1 MQEKFTGGGWWVG
14 GRPNLVYSPGPGLWF
29 LVLGPFGPD
38 LGPGPGPDL
47 DNILCF
53 QRLIKETN
61 EDDSE
66 NLDETSQ
73 KKKKRSKSA
82 KKKK

>member
-1 MQEKFTGGGWWVG
+1 MFFV
-14 GRPNLVYSPGPGLWF
+14 
-29 LVLGPFGPD
+29 
-38 LGPGPGPDL
+38 
-47 DNILCF
+47 F

-61 EDDSE
+61 EDDGE